1 MVQFKAP
8 QKTLGDL
15 DAATVSQLVSASSD
29 LALVL
34 DKKGVIRDL
43 ALDDGTLAEFGCGK
57 WVGRPWLDVV
67 TVESRP
73 KVEKI
78 LAATLADGAS
88 KWRQINHPGTS
99 GDDLPVRYSAI
110 RLGGDGRILVI
121 GRDLRPASALQQRL
135 VATQAQ
141 MEQHY
146 ARLRLAETR
155 YQTLF
160 QLSAEAV
167 IIVDAANLRI
177 TEANPAAARLLQ
189 SGNAR
194 LIGQSFAGLLDP
206 EGAETA
212 QKILALLRI
221 SPRADD
227 VTVRLGDT
235 GQAFSLSA
243 SIFREATAV
252 HYLIRLAPL
261 DAANVPVETQASS
274 AALDVI
280 AKMPDGFLV
289 IDENRRIVTA
299 NSAFLELVQ
308 LAGEEQAR
316 GEPVERWLGRVEVDV
331 DVLITNLREYG
342 VLRRFSTV
350 VRGEYGA
357 REDVEVAGVAVAGG
371 TLACYGLTIRKV
383 QTALRPVSAPRS
395 AVPAQPRSL
404 EQLKELVGRV
414 PLRELVRETTD
425 IIEQMCIEAA
435 LQLTGDN
442 RASAAEML
450 GLSRQSLYVKLR
462 RHGLGELDNPG
473 RA

>member
-1 MVQFKAP
+1 MTQFKAP
-8 QKTLGDL
+8 QKTLADL
-15 DAATVSQLVSASSD
+15 DAAMVSQLVSSSSD
-29 LALVL
+29 LALML

-43 ALDDGTLAEFGCGK
+43 ALDDGTLAEFGCAE

-67 TVESRP
+67 TTESRP

-78 LAATLADGAS
+78 LAAALATGAS
-88 KWRQINHPGTS
+88 KWRQVNHPSTS

-110 RLGGDGRILVI
+110 RLGGDGRVLAI
-121 GRDLRPASALQQRL
+121 GRDLRPVSALQQRL
-135 VATQAQ
+135 VSTQAQ
-141 MEQHY
+141 MEHDY

-167 IIVDAANLRI
+167 IIIDAANLRI

-189 SGNAR
+189 NGSTR
-194 LIGQSFAGLLDP
+194 LIGNSFQTLLDS
-206 EGAETA
+206 EGAQAA
-212 QKILALLRI
+212 QKIFARLRI

-227 VTVRLGDT
+227 VTVHIRST

-243 SIFREATAV
+243 SIFREATSI

-261 DAANVPVETQASS
+261 DAAAALAETPGGA

-280 AKMPDGFLV
+280 AKMPDGFVV

-299 NSAFLELVQ
+299 NSAFLDLTQLV
-308 LAGEEQAR
+308 GEEQAV
-316 GEPVERWLGRVEVDV
+316 GEPIERWLGRVDV
-331 DVLITNLREYG
+331 DVEVLIVNLREYG

-357 REDVEVAGVAVAGG
+357 REEVEVAGVAVPGAKPP
-371 TLACYGLTIRKV
+371 CYGITIRKV
-383 QTALRPVSAPRS
+383 QAALRPMSAPRS
-395 AVPAQPRSL
+395 AAPPPTRSL
-404 EQLKELVGRV
+404 QQLKELVGQV

-435 LQLTGDN
+435 LELTGDN
-442 RASAAEML
+442 RASAAEIL

-462 RHGLGELDNPG
+462 RHGLGELDSAEG
-473 RA
+473 